1 MKLNVD
7 FTELT
12 AVVAKMHGVTLEE
25 MQKRIN
31 QDVEMKLKKTEDNA
45 SSLKSDLIEVNGR
58 IGRLTMETLTFEGF

>member
-1 MKLNVD
+1 MKLSCD

-31 QDVEMKLKKTEDNA
+31 QDVEVKLKKVEDND
-45 SSLKSDLIEVNGR
+45 SSMKTELTNDKLK
-58 IGRLTMETLTFEGF
+58 T